1 MMKRFFFGTFLF
13 IMAFC
18 WTLASQEI
26 TPAKDTTLNL
36 YNWSTYINP
45 EIIKEFEQKFG
56 VKVQYDTYESSE
68 ALYAK
73 LKPGNPGYDVIFPSD
88 YTVSLMS
95 KENML
100 EEINQANIPNRQH
113 LDKKFLNAPFDPQN
127 KYSMPYLWGTMGIGY
142 NVKKTGQPLDSWQS
156 VFNPKFNDQVAL
168 VDELRTMLGGIL
180 IYLGYDANTTKP
192 EEINKAKDFL
202 IKNKNVIAAFAG
214 DNGQDLLNRGD
225 VAIAIEWSGDILQIM
240 KENPDIRYAIPK
252 EGSVVW
258 VDNMAIPTNAPH
270 RELAEK
276 FINFM
281 LTPEIAAKNANFVK
295 YATPNKTALE
305 KNLINPELKKNET
318 LYPKPEVYNKLTY
331 VKDVGEASKLYD
343 ETWTELKLEVGK

>member
-1 MMKRFFFGTFLF
+1 M
-13 IMAFC
+13 
-18 WTLASQEI
+18 TLGLTIASQEI
-26 TPAKDTTLNL
+26 APAKNTTLNI

-45 EIIKEFEQKFG
+45 QIITEFEQKFG

-88 YTVSLMS
+88 FNVTLMG
-95 KENML
+95 KENLL
-100 EEINQANIPNRQH
+100 EEINLANIPNRQNI
-113 LDKKFLNAPFDPQN
+113 DKKFLNTPFDPQN

-180 IYLGYDANTTKP
+180 IYLGYDANSTNP

-202 IKNKNVIAAFAG
+202 VKNKNVIYAFAG

-225 VAIAIEWSGDILQIM
+225 VAIAIEWSGDIFQIM

-252 EGSVVW
+252 EGSIVW
-258 VDNMAIPTNAPH
+258 IDNMAIPKNAPN

-281 LTPEIAAKNANFVK
+281 LSPEIAAKNANFLK
-295 YATPNKTALE
+295 YATPNKTALD
-305 KNLINPELKKNET
+305 KNLISPELKKNET
-318 LYPKPEVYNKLTY
+318 LYPKPEVYKKLTY

-343 ETWTELKLEVGK
+343 QAWTELKLEVGK